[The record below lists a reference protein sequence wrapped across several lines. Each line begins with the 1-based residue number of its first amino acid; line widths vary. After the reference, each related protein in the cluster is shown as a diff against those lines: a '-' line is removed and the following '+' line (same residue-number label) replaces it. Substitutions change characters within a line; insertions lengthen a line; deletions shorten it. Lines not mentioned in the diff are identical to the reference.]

1 MNRDQGMTLEYARDL
16 AETLVELLRPACQR
30 IEIAGS
36 VRRGKPT
43 PNDVEIVAVPRWRG
57 QVTLMWGVEP
67 TENVLDLRCL
77 ELLAT
82 GQLEK
87 RPDSQGRYCWGT
99 GVKRAVFFQ
108 GKDYAPVDL
117 FQVIAPVQ
125 WGVIYAIRTG
135 PGDVNHRLVTS
146 RALGGACPLDR
157 KVAGGRVWDLT
168 AYTMIERVNVTRMAA
183 TKFIQLV
190 GRSIPG
196 VPMIPTPEEED
207 FFAALGVPCWPPE
220 QRTVHRLVQ
229 LSDKAGDCQ
238 PWPLLAHTESPGS

>member
-1 MNRDQGMTLEYARDL
+1 MKRDQGMTLAYARDL
-16 AETLVELLRPACQR
+16 AEALVELLRPACQR

-36 VRRGKPT
+36 VRRGKAR
-43 PNDVEIVAVPRWRG
+43 PNDIEIVAVPRWRG
-57 QVTLMWGVEP
+57 QATLMWGVEP
-67 TENVLDLRCL
+67 TENMLDLRCL

-87 RPDSQGRYCWGT
+87 RLDNQGRYCWGT
-99 GVKRAVFFQ
+99 GIKRAIFYQ
-108 GKDYAPVDL
+108 GKDYAPLDL
-117 FQVIAPVQ
+117 FQVVGSAQ

-135 PGDVNHRLVTS
+135 PGDFNHRLVTS

-168 AYTMIERVNVTRMAA
+168 AYTTIGRHNISRMPA
-183 TKFIQLV
+183 TKFLRLV

-196 VPMIPTPEEED
+196 APVIPTPEEED

-220 QRTVHRLVQ
+220 QRTDHRLVQ
-229 LSDKAGDCQ
+229 FIRQDK
-238 PWPLLAHTESPGS
+238 